1 MTDVARADAGEA
13 DEALMRQVQ
22 ADDPA
27 AFGALYDRFAA
38 PAFRVAVGIA
48 RSRSYADDAV
58 QEAFLSLWR
67 TRSRYSPELGTVSG
81 WVMGIVRNRA
91 IDLIRKQQR
100 HGCSWDGTGH
110 PVEEPLTP
118 ADAVEDEVAERD
130 DAARLRAALAA
141 LPEAQRE
148 VIALAY
154 FGELSMTEIADRL
167 SLPVGTVK
175 GRMRLG
181 LDKLRHDTDP

>member
-1 MTDVARADAGEA
+1 
-13 DEALMRQVQ
+13 
-22 ADDPA
+22 
-27 AFGALYDRFAA
+27 
-38 PAFRVAVGIA
+38 
-48 RSRSYADDAV
+48 
-58 QEAFLSLWR
+58 
-67 TRSRYSPELGTVSG
+67 
-81 WVMGIVRNRA
+81 
-91 IDLIRKQQR
+91 
-100 HGCSWDGTGH
+100 
-110 PVEEPLTP
+110 
-118 ADAVEDEVAERD
+118 VEDEVAERD

-181 LDKLRHDTDP
+181 LEKLRHDTET

>member
-91 IDLIRKQQR
+91 IDLIRKQNR
-100 HGCSWDGTGH
+100 HDCSWDSTGH
-110 PVEEPLTP
+110 PAEEPLTA

-181 LDKLRHDTDP
+181 LDKLRHDTET